1 MASETRQKENFGHFT
16 LACPDNTENT
26 HRNQKGYNITLALK
40 SVLNGLNG
48 VSERGQPLCWTVS
61 PHVHQA
67 LEWESFGLWVIFQ
80 YTEGKAQNSLTC
92 FLKALKSSENTTKTL
107 SRYLMWNI
115 RSVCSGLWAFYDRL
129 LIVRLMSRMFGV
141 VRGEAGFWL
150 YLVT

>member
-1 MASETRQKENFGHFT
+1 MASETSQKENYGHSSMAWT
-16 LACPDNTENT
+16 DNTR
-26 HRNQKGYNITLALK
+26 RNHKGYDIRLALK

-48 VSERGQPLCWTVS
+48 VSKRGQPLCWTVS
-61 PHVHQA
+61 PHVSQA
-67 LEWESFGLWVIFQ
+67 LEWKSFGLWVIFQ
-80 YTEGKAQNSLTC
+80 YTERGKAQNSLTC
-92 FLKALKSSENTTKTL
+92 FLKALKSSENTTKSL

-115 RSVCSGLWAFYDRL
+115 RSVCSGLWTFYDRL